1 MVPLQRFANGVLA
14 DVIRRQP
21 SSPERTAFAWQMA
34 VGPSLARSTTI
45 AQQDDVL
52 IVRPRDERWKPE
64 LERSAD
70 VIVQRLQHLLGRS
83 TIRRLEIRD

>member
-34 VGPSLARSTTI
+34 VGSALARSTTI
-45 AQQDDVL
+45 SLHDDVL

-64 LERSAD
+64 LQRSAD
-70 VIVQRLQHLLGRS
+70 VIVQRLQNLLGRGAV
-83 TIRRLEIRD
+83 TRLDIRD